1 MFGLFRKSDFNKEID
16 TLDKQ
21 YKKLESDL
29 ITAMQSIDLISQMV
43 ILKAMIEN
51 CALKVQ
57 YCKNYGR
64 NDEMQKWNE
73 VMQKLIKLHG

>member
-1 MFGLFRKSDFNKEID
+1 MH
-16 TLDKQ
+16 
-21 YKKLESDL
+21 
-29 ITAMQSIDLISQMV
+29 SIDLISQMV

-57 YCKNYGR
+57 CCEKYGK
-64 NDEMQKWNE
+64 NDEMKKWNE